1 MLRILLLV
9 IFLSPSLF
17 KALLLGLQQHNTNA
31 ASLGFIGLVLS
42 VDSPIDWLGPPIVK
56 IVMQLSVAS
65 TELQLLEEQRVVMQS
80 KSIEDVKLGLFK
92 SVSVRSL

>member
-1 MLRILLLV
+1 M
-9 IFLSPSLF
+9 
-17 KALLLGLQQHNTNA
+17 
-31 ASLGFIGLVLS
+31 
-42 VDSPIDWLGPPIVK
+42 
-56 IVMQLSVAS
+56 MQLSVTS